1 MNHIIGELKMPS
13 VNKQQSRIRVAKEFK
28 KNHSKEKLQYLLQG
42 LQAGLSGQTLADS
55 LGVSRERVRQWKNT
69 FGDEIYVFN
78 PKKLVV
84 QAQSGKKVADR
95 TINNFINTRGLPAF
109 KKFISDLVNRRSGEK
124 IAQQLGVSRQR
135 VRQLKTKFGTT
146 YRVYNIHPEVIAQM
160 NRK

>member
-1 MNHIIGELKMPS
+1 MPS

-55 LGVSRERVRQWKNT
+55 LGVSRERIRQWKNI
-69 FGDEIYVFN
+69 FGDEVFVFA
-78 PKKLVV
+78 PKKMIED
-84 QAQSGKKVADR
+84 AQTGKKV
-95 TINNFINTRGLPAF
+95 TNKTVNNFVKNRGKDTL

-124 IAQQLGVSRQR
+124 IATQMSVSRER
-135 VRQLKTKFGTT
+135 VRQWKKEFGTT